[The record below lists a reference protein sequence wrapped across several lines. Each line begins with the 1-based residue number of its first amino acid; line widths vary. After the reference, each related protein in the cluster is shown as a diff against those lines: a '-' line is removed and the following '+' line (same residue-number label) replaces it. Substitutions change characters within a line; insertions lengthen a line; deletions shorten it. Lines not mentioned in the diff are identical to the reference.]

1 MSNMETQHKP
11 LTWRLY
17 LIFFVMV
24 LCVLAVLW
32 KLTSLHILDKE
43 FLQDQG
49 DARTI
54 RTEPLSA
61 HRGVITDRNGEPLA
75 VSTPV
80 KSVWVNPKELSQE
93 ARDIEL
99 LAKEYKYHAPG
110 IGLIR
115 DEDLQL
121 VKYGFVKRQ

>member
-1 MSNMETQHKP
+1 MSNQEYQHKP

-17 LIFFVMV
+17 LILFFML
-24 LCVLAVLW
+24 LCVCAVLW
-32 KLTSLHILDKE
+32 KLTSLHVLDQE

-80 KSVWVNPKELSQE
+80 KSIWVNPKQISEE
-93 ARDIEL
+93 VRDIKS
-99 LAKEYKYHAPG
+99 LADALDMDPQRLTDSIAANADNVACG
-110 IGLIR
+110 C
-115 DEDLQL
+115 
-121 VKYGFVKRQ
+121 